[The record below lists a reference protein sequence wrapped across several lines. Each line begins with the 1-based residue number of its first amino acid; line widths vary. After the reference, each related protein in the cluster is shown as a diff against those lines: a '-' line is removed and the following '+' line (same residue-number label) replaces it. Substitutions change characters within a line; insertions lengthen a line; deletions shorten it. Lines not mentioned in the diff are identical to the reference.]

1 MRVRVEWVGWGGA
14 RRVSTYRARV
24 RVGTLPTSTVGT
36 YSSGEPRRYILS
48 VQTDSSFKLTLGLV
62 DVC

>member
-1 MRVRVEWVGWGGA
+1 MGGLGRGA
-14 RRVSTYRARV
+14 AGKYVPRTGTGGYPTY
-24 RVGTLPTSTVGT
+24 LYGT